1 MFKRRTHV
9 LALAVLLAAAA
20 TVRASTLAAPLDDR
34 FGYAGTLESP
44 ANLFFGNGVCDM
56 EFGLY
61 DAPTGGNL
69 VGAPEVVPSVAV
81 VDFAF
86 RVTLNASDLFGPD
99 AFQGD
104 ERFLAIGTR
113 CTPGDQPGGPPQT
126 GPFTAQAER
135 RRLVSV
141 PFALWAQDAGVDLS
155 GLWNILGNTGTQP
168 TTNFVGTVDAAPLA
182 FRTNG
187 VERMRIGAGGGVG
200 VGTTSPS
207 DALHVDDPAGGVTV
221 SGGSPH
227 VTLDRSSTPGRGE
240 LGFAVDGDDLRLVN
254 FVGGAS
260 LVLAA
265 DGSVCLGS
273 GC

>member
-1 MFKRRTHV
+1 MFKHRTV
-9 LALAVLLAAAA
+9 ALALAGILTTVA
-20 TVRASTLAAPLDDR
+20 TVRASSLAAPLDDR

-44 ANLFFGNGVCDM
+44 ANLFFGNGVCDL
-56 EFGLY
+56 EFALY
-61 DAPTGGNL
+61 DAPTGGNQ
-69 VGAPEVVPSVAV
+69 VGASEVVPSVAV

-86 RVTLNASDLFGPD
+86 RVTLNATGLFGPD
-99 AFQGD
+99 AFKGD

-113 CTPGDQPGGPPQT
+113 CTPGDQPGPPPST

-168 TTNFVGTVDAAPLA
+168 ATNFVGTVDAAPLA
-182 FRTNG
+182 FRTSDA
-187 VERMRIGAGGGVG
+187 ERMRIGVDGRVG
-200 VGTTSPS
+200 IGTDSPA
-207 DALHVDDPAGGVTV
+207 DTLHVDDPAGGVTV

-227 VTLDRSSTPGRGE
+227 LTLDRSGTPGRGE

-254 FVGGAS
+254 LVGGAT
-260 LVLAA
+260 LVLGA